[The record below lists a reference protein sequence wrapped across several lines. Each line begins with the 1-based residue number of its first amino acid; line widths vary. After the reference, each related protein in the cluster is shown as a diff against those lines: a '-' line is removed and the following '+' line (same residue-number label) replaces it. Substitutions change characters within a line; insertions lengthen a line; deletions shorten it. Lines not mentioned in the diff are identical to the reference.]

1 MAAKS
6 PAKSTQKS
14 KIGGAKA
21 STKDLLV
28 VGKALGQTIMLTNGR
43 EMPLLGFGTFTMSDG
58 GPVETAIKVGYRH
71 IDTASRYK
79 NEEVVGQAIKN
90 SIKAGL
96 VKRSDIF
103 LTTKI
108 FHDEFYDVEGA
119 LRQSLKK
126 L

>member
-1 MAAKS
+1 M
-6 PAKSTQKS
+6 
-14 KIGGAKA
+14 
-21 STKDLLV
+21 
-28 VGKALGQTIMLTNGR
+28 
-43 EMPLLGFGTFTMSDG
+43 GFGTFTMSDG
-58 GPVETAIKVGYRH
+58 GPVETAIKAGYRH

-90 SIKAGL
+90 SIKAGI

-108 FHDEFYDVEGA
+108 FHDEYYDVEGA
-119 LRQSLKK
+119 LRRSLKK